1 MTTQKFNRD
10 GWNGHQYFY
19 HTNDPDAVLSY
30 SHYSDPHFDEP
41 NGAII
46 YGEDVAGLTWSYADR
61 LYRWHPELAKSTNNA
76 MHEKYDGKR
85 CARRTEEWL
94 SIVLD
99 KRVKLVCIRSGTQQF
114 NGYPWYAYGYVVEE

>member
-1 MTTQKFNRD
+1 
-10 GWNGHQYFY
+10 
-19 HTNDPDAVLSY
+19 
-30 SHYSDPHFDEP
+30 
-41 NGAII
+41 
-46 YGEDVAGLTWSYADR
+46 
-61 LYRWHPELAKSTNNA
+61 